1 MIGLYESISV
11 PSDIFI
17 NLFINR
23 LCLFILENGAEGSLL
38 LLLLLFALESTLS
51 LLVADD
57 VIDVASGKL
66 ILRRPNADNG
76 AAKRVVTAAGC
87 GAAVGVDCGGVVVVV
102 VATAVEVVVI
112 PLVEL
117 ALEATCCNA
126 NRTIFWT

>member
-1 MIGLYESISV
+1 M
-11 PSDIFI
+11 
-17 NLFINR
+17 
-23 LCLFILENGAEGSLL
+23 CLFILENGAEGSLL
-38 LLLLLFALESTLS
+38 LLLLPLALESTLS

-87 GAAVGVDCGGVVVVV
+87 GAAVGVDCGCVVVV

-117 ALEATCCNA
+117 ALEAACCNA
-126 NRTIFWT
+126 NSTIFWT